1 MVLIAITAAVND
13 AIAPTRHVD
22 ALEGRSPPTG
32 LGDLK

>member
-22 ALEGRSPPTG
+22 ALEGRSPLLVWET
-32 LGDLK
+32 